1 MMRCISCNEVLSDYE
16 ASRRSVRTHQYID
29 LCNDCFRYVR
39 DDIAA
44 VGNVRLINEGD
55 DDIVSKRNID
65 EE

>member
-1 MMRCISCNEVLSDYE
+1 VFGHTNTL
-16 ASRRSVRTHQYID
+16 T
-29 LCNDCFRYVR
+29 YVR
-39 DDIAA
+39 DEIAA